1 MSQNELVAVTGSTG
15 YVGGRLVP
23 RLLESGYRVRCVT
36 RSPDSL
42 TNRPWSDDVEI
53 VVADLQDPVETFEA
67 LNGADYA
74 FYLVHSMSAERNF
87 AAVASSPVDSA
98 PRYANSQRH
107 SNTILAAES
116 C

>member
-53 VVADLQDPVETFEA
+53 VVADLQDPVETFWYV
-67 LNGADYA
+67 LLP
-74 FYLVHSMSAERNF
+74 FHIVIFRRMLRNI
-87 AAVASSPVDSA
+87 VLLSK
-98 PRYANSQRH
+98 
-107 SNTILAAES
+107 
-116 C
+116 

>member
-87 AAVASSPVDSA
+87 AAAEENMAQVFT
-98 PRYANSQRH
+98 
-107 SNTILAAES
+107 SNIIII
-116 C
+116 